1 MQNLSASSKSTS
13 LKSRIAAGALTV
25 LLGITAS
32 LALPTQQADAA
43 ASAATTV
50 VLNVRSGPSTSHSV
64 LTVLPKGAQVSLT
77 GDTAGQWTQITWS
90 GRIAWVATQYLSTS
104 GNRSGTD
111 SCKASYYGEGRLTAN
126 GESFD
131 PSGMTAA
138 HKTLPFGTK
147 VKVTNPATGK
157 SVTVRINDRGPYISG
172 RCLDLTTAAFAAIA
186 DPGQGVVQVD
196 YQIVS

>member
-1 MQNLSASSKSTS
+1 MQNLNTSSKNTS
-13 LKSRIAAGALTV
+13 VKNRIAAGALTV
-25 LLGITAS
+25 LLGVTAP
-32 LALPTQQADAA
+32 LALPTQHADAT

-50 VLNVRSGPSTSHSV
+50 TLNVRSGPSTSHNV
-64 LTVLPKGAQVSLT
+64 LAVLPKGAQVSLT
-77 GDTAGQWTQITWS
+77 GDTAGQWSQISWS

-104 GNRSGTD
+104 GSLSGTD

-131 PSGMTAA
+131 PNGMTAA

-157 SVTVRINDRGPYISG
+157 SVTVRINDRGPYIPG
-172 RCLDLTTAAFAAIA
+172 RCLDLTTAAFKAIA
-186 DPGQGVVQVD
+186 DPDQGVAQVN
-196 YQIVS
+196 YQIIS